1 MQYGEVC
8 YTAVGDNAWSHDEV
22 YRQHPLLEKAV
33 GTTDDPKAEI
43 MDVTQGS
50 GKNVSGEATNY
61 RKAHYL
67 ANKALFA
74 KQLIEDLRIQK
85 AAVRF

>member
-1 MQYGEVC
+1 MQYGEFC
-8 YTAVGDNAWSHDEV
+8 YTAVGDKAWSHDEV
-22 YRQHPLLEKAV
+22 YSQHPLLEEAV
-33 GTTDDPKAEI
+33 GTKDEPKAEI

-50 GKNVSGEATNY
+50 GGKVSGEATNL
-61 RKAHYL
+61 RQANYL